1 MIVEHQYLGITL
13 DEIRDAQRRAIDPYI
28 DYFKWRSEY
37 LPFVIVAGGIVSFAL
52 IRKMR
57 KKKKRSKK

>member
-1 MIVEHQYLGITL
+1 MIIEPKNLGITI
-13 DEIRDAQRRAIDPYI
+13 DEIRNAQRRAIDPYI

-37 LPFVIVAGGIVSFAL
+37 LPFIIIAGGIVSFAL

-57 KKKKRSKK
+57 KKKRGKK